1 MISKLVQFDLI
12 ALLTLIIVIGV
23 LGGICGSTNTNQYFQ
38 LDCLVLHSFLIK
50 LYLRKKKDV
59 DPMFIFAGGAVL
71 LLTLTSPIQVMNFD
85 DTSDLDGSWGNLLG
99 QEGLIGGRITA
110 MLFTVTSVS
119 MIALQIRGLT
129 NFFLF
134 VKKT

>member
-1 MISKLVQFDLI
+1 
-12 ALLTLIIVIGV
+12 
-23 LGGICGSTNTNQYFQ
+23 
-38 LDCLVLHSFLIK
+38 
-50 LYLRKKKDV
+50 
-59 DPMFIFAGGAVL
+59 MFIFAGGAVL